1 MEIIISE
8 KEKKELLK
16 LHRIYKDKKSCDR
29 IKAVILLCKGYTVPE
44 VSEILLIDDATVR
57 RWAEKYQER
66 TNKTDW
72 IEDNYSQ
79 YEGKLTEEEKQIIE
93 KYLEDNIISDSKQV
107 IGYIKKQFRIKYSHD
122 GIVKLLHRMGF
133 EYKKTRLIPS
143 KYDPEA
149 QRIFKRKYEKLS
161 KNKGRNEVI
170 LFMDGVHPQHNTAS
184 GYAWIKKG
192 EEKNIKSNTGRSRL
206 NIHGVYNPENCE
218 VLTREDKTL
227 ETRSTIEFL
236 KEIEN
241 HYKNK
246 KKIQIILDNA
256 RYYKNKEI
264 NNYLSTSRINFI
276 YLPPYSP
283 NLNLIERLWKLLRKK
298 VMNNIYYE
306 TFIKFK
312 DAVFDFFKNIK
323 YMKSELKTFI
333 GNKLHL
339 FPA

>member
-1 MEIIISE
+1 MEIKITE
-8 KEKKELLK
+8 QEKKDLLK
-16 LHRIYKDKKSCDR
+16 LHRIFKDKKSCDR
-29 IKAVILLCKGYTVPE
+29 IKAVIMLGDGYTVPE
-44 VSEILLIDDATVR
+44 VSKILLIDDETVR

-93 KYLEDNIISDSKQV
+93 KYLQDNIISDSKQV
-107 IGYIKKQFRIKYSHD
+107 IAYVKKQFKIKYSHD
-122 GIVKLLHRMGF
+122 GIVKFLHRMGF

-149 QRIFKRKYEKLS
+149 QKVFKQRYEKLS
-161 KNKGRNEVI
+161 RNKGQNEVI

-184 GYAWIKKG
+184 SYAWIKKG

-206 NIHGVYNPENCE
+206 NIHGVYNPENYE
-218 VLTREDKTL
+218 VLVHEDKTL
-227 ETRSTIEFL
+227 ATGSTIDFL
-236 KEIEN
+236 KKIEN
-241 HYKNK
+241 HYKSK

-264 NNYLSTSRINFI
+264 SKYLKTSRIKLI

-298 VMNNIYYE
+298 VMNNRYYE

-312 DAVFDFFKNIK
+312 DAVFEFFKNIK
-323 YMKSELKTFI
+323 HIKSELKTFI